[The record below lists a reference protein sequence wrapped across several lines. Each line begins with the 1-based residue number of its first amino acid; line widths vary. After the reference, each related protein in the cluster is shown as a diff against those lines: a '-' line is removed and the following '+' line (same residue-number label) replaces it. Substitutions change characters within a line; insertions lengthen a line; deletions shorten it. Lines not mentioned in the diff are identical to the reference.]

1 MHPRTAE
8 AGLRHPLR
16 ALLIAPLIAPPA
28 YWIGVTVAASIQ
40 GFHSSTSQALRELA
54 VITAFGLPIA
64 YLITLVWGAPVL
76 YLLYR
81 LGWLRA
87 TTVVAAGMAGGIIV
101 ALYFAAQQQTS
112 LIRVRMPL
120 SAVALIGSLGGGA
133 CWRLRQTR
141 EKPVR
146 G

>member
-8 AGLRHPLR
+8 AGLRHPIR

-28 YWIGVTVAASIQ
+28 YWIGVTAGAWSRGLQVNP
-40 GFHSSTSQALRELA
+40 SQAFRELA

-64 YLITLVWGAPVL
+64 YFVTLVWGAPVL
-76 YLLYR
+76 YLLHR
-81 LGWLRA
+81 LHWLRA
-87 TTVVAAGMAGGIIV
+87 TTVVLAAVAGGILV
-101 ALYFAAQQQTS
+101 GLFFGAQQQTS

-120 SAVALIGSLGGGA
+120 SGAALIGALVGGTYWWVGRA
-133 CWRLRQTR
+133 G

-146 G
+146 R